1 METAQLVRP
10 IRGNLARYERIF
22 ILALVAI
29 LTLGLASPAQ
39 AGLGDLGDGLL
50 DPVEELPL
58 IGGIVE
64 PVVEVVEPVEEVVEP
79 VLAPVVDPVVE
90 VLDPVVEEVV
100 DPVVEV
106 VDPVVEVVDPVVEV
120 VDPVVEV
127 VDPVVEVVDPVVEV
141 VDPPGSIV
149 DHVADEP
156 SVIEEG
162 VSSIESVAASG
173 PSLAGHVDQ
182 ILSDVDDHGSLGL
195 AQTLQAA
202 LASTR
207 GTLPTVAGRLVD
219 SSGAAWL
226 MGLTD
231 WLHRTANYLM
241 DVLSIPLRLLE
252 ILVRALLTAGSG
264 LVAPASLALA
274 FTIYAVRDRHWVGLR
289 KTALK

>member
-1 METAQLVRP
+1 METAQLARP

-58 IGGIVE
+58 IDGIVE
-64 PVVEVVEPVEEVVEP
+64 PVVEVVEPVVEVVEP

-90 VLDPVVEEVV
+90 VLDPVVE
-100 DPVVEV
+100 
-106 VDPVVEVVDPVVEV
+106 EVVDPVVEV

-162 VSSIESVAASG
+162 VSSIESVAAWG

-252 ILVRALLTAGSG
+252 ILARALLTAGSG